1 MGLNKQKGNMYPWRD
16 FMSETSRKAV
26 IYARVSTSEQ
36 NVDNQIEKLKT
47 LSSVQNFK
55 VEKIYIDVMSGGAAN
70 RPKFRQMLDDARLRK
85 FDTIFVWSLDRFS
98 REGINNTLSYLKR
111 LKQHN
116 VSLKS
121 LQEPWLDTS
130 DSGMGE
136 LLIAIFSWVAE
147 QERKRISER
156 TKAGLARTDKKL
168 GRPKGKKDSKPRNK
182 AGYYNRWVKKGG

>member
-1 MGLNKQKGNMYPWRD
+1 MEENKNPGIC
-16 FMSETSRKAV
+16 A

-36 NVDNQIEKLKT
+36 NVNNQIEKLKT
-47 LSSVQNFK
+47 LSSLQNYR
-55 VEKIYIDVMSGGAAN
+55 VETVYIDVMSGGSAN
-70 RPKFRQMLDDARLRK
+70 RPQFQQMLNDARLRK

-111 LKQHN
+111 LKHHK

-130 DSGMGE
+130 DNGMGE

-156 TKAGLARTDKKL
+156 TKAGMLRSKTNHT
-168 GRPKGKKDSKPRNK
+168 GRPKGKKDNPNKPRSK
-182 AGYYNRWVKKGG
+182 AGYYNRWNVFNNSKKGGSKSS

>member
-1 MGLNKQKGNMYPWRD
+1 MKNLTTNKTTRIC
-16 FMSETSRKAV
+16 A
-26 IYARVSTSEQ
+26 IYCRVSTREQ
-36 NVDNQIEKLKT
+36 HTDNQLKT
-47 LSSVQNFK
+47 LQKYTSLQNFK
-55 VEKIYIDVMSGGAAN
+55 VEKIYIDIVSGGSAN
-70 RPKFRQMLDDARLRK
+70 RPQFQQMLNDARLRK

-98 REGINNTLSYLKR
+98 REGINNTTSYLKR
-111 LKQHN
+111 LKRHN

-130 DSGMGE
+130 DNGMGE

-147 QERKRISER
+147 QERKRISDR
-156 TKAGLARTDKKL
+156 TKAGLQRTDKKL